1 MKVQVNF
8 EIETDPFDNQE
19 FMNFIELWADEQECR
34 LRHKIRLDYTSDDL
48 DEIFVKYE
56 VNKID

>member
-8 EIETDPFDNQE
+8 EIETDPFDEQQ
-19 FMNFIELWADEQECR
+19 FKNFIYLWADEQECR
-34 LRHKIRLDYTSDDL
+34 LRHKIKLDYTSDDL